1 MNSLPEIDGRVVGKA
16 DFLRQLVAGA
26 ESELAIL
33 NQEESILGYMA
44 KLVALD
50 AMALSEGLDA
60 ENFNEEIE
68 GDESRPGAS
77 DKIDLFVS

>member
-1 MNSLPEIDGRVVGKA
+1 
-16 DFLRQLVAGA
+16 
-26 ESELAIL
+26 
-33 NQEESILGYMA
+33 MA